1 MAPRLGTLLM
11 QQRMCPVVA
20 RGRPHETSLG
30 EAAVGSHAGWIHWC
44 WGVFSMGGSCQ
55 NGTEGN
61 IYPSHAHKN
70 WKHGTYCNRIMSI
83 HSHFWDMLHRSWW
96 CFFFIIIIQAVD
108 LIDTLP
114 ETMHGPMWLHNI
126 STKLLAGHIEAGKYC
141 VVQLKRAQAKRN
153 SSSTVWI
160 KQRNSCDLQSIFDV
174 WMACF
179 SSILFFAKRGLTL
192 KQI

>member
-1 MAPRLGTLLM
+1 
-11 QQRMCPVVA
+11 MCPVVA

-30 EAAVGSHAGWIHWC
+30 LATKGGFT
-44 WGVFSMGGSCQ
+44 GVFGGVFNGGFPCQ

-83 HSHFWDMLHRSWW
+83 HSHFCDMLHRSWW
-96 CFFFIIIIQAVD
+96 CFFFIIIIRAVD
-108 LIDTLP
+108 LINTLP
-114 ETMHGPMWLHNI
+114 ETMHGPMGLQNI
-126 STKLLAGHIEAGKYC
+126 STKLLAGHIESRKYC
-141 VVQLKRAQAKRN
+141 VVQLKRAQAIRN
-153 SSSTVWI
+153 SSSTLWI

-179 SSILFFAKRGLTL
+179 SSILFAKRGLTL
-192 KQI
+192 KQT